1 MYREASDLKFGVGFD
16 SCKVSFSA
24 RAMILTRADSCAGKY
39 IMLPV
44 RALQM
49 KLSPAGIENQ
59 ATADQ

>member
-1 MYREASDLKFGVGFD
+1 MYREASDLKFGIGFD
-16 SCKVSFSA
+16 PGKVSFSA
-24 RAMILTRADSCAGKY
+24 RAVILTRADFDAGKY

-59 ATADQ
+59 ATADP

>member
-1 MYREASDLKFGVGFD
+1 MYREASDLKFGIGFD
-16 SCKVSFSA
+16 PRQRLVLA
-24 RAMILTRADSCAGKY
+24 RAVILTRADFNAGKY